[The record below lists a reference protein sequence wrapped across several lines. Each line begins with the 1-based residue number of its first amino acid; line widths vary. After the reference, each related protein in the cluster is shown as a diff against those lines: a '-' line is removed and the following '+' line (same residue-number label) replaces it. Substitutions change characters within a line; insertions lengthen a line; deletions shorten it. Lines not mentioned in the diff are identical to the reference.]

1 MPILENL
8 RKGTDSAST
17 RILIGVVAAVFI
29 FWGVGSNRGQKTSI
43 YAEVNGQSITDTE
56 FRRAFSTRARM
67 LGRNLTEEEESQL
80 ATQVLQELI
89 DAEALVQEAKRL
101 GVSVSDEEVAR
112 EVVKV
117 DAFQKDGKFHEKTYE
132 KALKANG
139 MSRGVYEAN
148 LRRSLTLQKLID
160 LAGLGVAVTDAEL
173 EQAYKARETTLGLTY
188 VRLPTAAFLED
199 IPVAD
204 AERDAFVQQ
213 NGDKLKAR
221 YDELHDRQFDL
232 PKRYQ
237 LRTILLRTDLAGMD
251 KDAVRKKAEE
261 IRAQAAGGADFADL
275 ARAWSEDL
283 TASNGG
289 SLGMQAVSQIDP
301 VVATA
306 ADKAGKGKVS
316 EVVETGRGYQILLVE
331 DLQEAREI
339 PFEEARNELA
349 VAMIREERA
358 PEVVRAYAQK
368 IVDAWKATGEP
379 PRDLTEPK
387 KLPVDTTGDFSLE
400 EPQIPRIGEAPELR
414 AAAMAAPVG
423 QVLPAPFVVK
433 GTTYVVAVTD
443 RSEADMAR
451 FAEAK
456 PMLRAQLLAQRQ
468 AEVLEAWTADV
479 KARAKIEQHAKL

>member
-1 MPILENL
+1 MSLLENL

-56 FRRAFSTRARM
+56 FRRAYTARARM
-67 LGRNLTEEEESQL
+67 MGRNLSEEEESQL
-80 ATQVLQELI
+80 ASQVLQELI

-117 DAFQKDGKFHEKTYE
+117 DAFKKDGKFHEKTYE

-173 EQAYKARETTLGLTY
+173 EQAYTSRETTLDLAF
-188 VRLPTAAFLED
+188 VRLPVTAFFED
-199 IPVAD
+199 IPVSDAD
-204 AERDAFVQQ
+204 RDAFVQQ

-221 YDELHDRQFDL
+221 YDEVRDRQYDL

-237 LRTILLRTDLAGMD
+237 LSTILLRTDIAGMD
-251 KDAVRKKAEE
+251 KEAVRAKAEE
-261 IRAQAAGGADFADL
+261 IRGKAAGGADFAEL
-275 ARAWSEDL
+275 ARTFSEDL

-301 VVATA
+301 VLVTA
-306 ADKAGKGKVS
+306 ADKAGKGNVS
-316 EVVETGRGYQILLVE
+316 EVVETGRGFQILRVE

-349 VAMIREERA
+349 VTMIREERA

-368 IVDAWKATGEP
+368 IADAWKATGEP

-387 KLPVDTTGDFSLE
+387 KLAVDSTGAFSLE
-400 EPQIPRIGEAPELR
+400 EPQIPRIGDAPELR
-414 AAAMAAPVG
+414 AMALTAPVG
-423 QVLPAPFVVK
+423 QVLPTPIVVR
-433 GTTYVVAVTD
+433 GTTFVVAVSD
-443 RSEADMAR
+443 RSEADMSR
-451 FAEAK
+451 FGDAK
-456 PMLRAQLLAQRQ
+456 PMLRAQLLVQRQ
-468 AEVLEAWTADV
+468 AQVLEAWTSDV
-479 KARAKIEQHAKL
+479 KARAKIVQHEAL